1 MVSLIAHM
9 LPVLADGVT
18 IQIGGSTYTISS
30 TLIVYLIV
38 AMVIGFA
45 AEFIVGWRLPFGFIG
60 AIIAALIGM
69 WLMTNVIAISNVGD
83 IYVDQIPLL
92 RALLG
97 AIVLVALWHVFTYRS
112 WHHRRRHYYRRYYE
126 E

>member
-1 MVSLIAHM
+1 MVSFLTHM

-18 IQIGGSTYTISS
+18 IRIGGSTYTISS
-30 TLIVYLIV
+30 ALIVYLIV

-60 AIIAALIGM
+60 AIIAALIGI

-83 IYVDQIPLL
+83 IYIDQIPLL

-97 AIVLVALWHVFTYRS
+97 AIVLVALWHLFTYRS
-112 WHHRRRHYYRRYYE
+112 WRHRRRHYYRRYYE

>member
-1 MVSLIAHM
+1 MFSLLAYT

-30 TLIVYLIV
+30 TLIVYLVV
-38 AMVIGFA
+38 AMVIGFI
-45 AEFIVGWRLPFGFIG
+45 AEFIVGWRLPFGFVG

-69 WLMTNVIAISNVGD
+69 WLMTSVFTISNMGD

-92 RALLG
+92 RALIG
-97 AIVLVALWHVFTYRS
+97 AIVLVALWHVLTYRA
-112 WHHRRRHYYRRYYE
+112 WHHRRKHYYRRYYE
-126 E
+126 R